1 MESYYLDWANL
12 LLRWV
17 HVITAIAWIG
27 ASFYFVMLD
36 NSLEKPH
43 DQESLDKGV
52 GGEQWAVHGGGFYRR
67 ETAGCVDGRT
77 GRAIRPGL
85 RVFRSS
91 PCRTCGTRA
100 PT

>member
-36 NSLEKPH
+36 NSLEKPQ

-52 GGEQWAVHGGGFYRR
+52 GGEQW
-67 ETAGCVDGRT
+67 
-77 GRAIRPGL
+77 
-85 RVFRSS
+85 RSS
-91 PCRTCGTRA
+91 CSPRGSRA
-100 PT
+100 SCSRAAPPSCWWAR